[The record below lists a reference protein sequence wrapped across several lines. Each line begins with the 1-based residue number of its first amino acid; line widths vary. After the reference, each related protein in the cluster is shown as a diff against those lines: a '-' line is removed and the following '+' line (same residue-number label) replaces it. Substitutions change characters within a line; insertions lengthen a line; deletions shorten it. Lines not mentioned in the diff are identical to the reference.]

1 MGIIQHLSRPKRRV
15 FKELN
20 CARKFWGESKNAKV
34 PGTYSNLRV
43 EGYRKRLLAMLKK

>member
-1 MGIIQHLSRPKRRV
+1 MGIIQHLSRPERRA

-20 CARKFWGESKNAKV
+20 CARKFWSASGNAKT

-43 EGYRKRLLAMLKK
+43 QGYRKRMLEMLKK